1 MKEYNEIIRMI
12 ENDYIRKQDIIE
24 EKRLEYKTALYQAHN
39 KLEQLDKEMI
49 TTRKKYTAQGDLE
62 ENQKIIKKM
71 KEITQEKEE
80 YAKNHSIT
88 LEYKPT
94 YKCEMC
100 EDIGRVKGA
109 YINGIYDTRL
119 ESKCICFKQR
129 VYEKAYNS
137 YNIVDSKENL
147 NDFNTEHLNTEQS
160 KKMLKIIKAAND
172 YILDFNE
179 PEKKNCNICFLGIT
193 GAGKTKMCKCICRG
207 LYERGI
213 TTFLATFSNITN
225 IITTNIAQKKYDD
238 NIRLFKVL
246 TNVDFLV
253 IDDLGA
259 ENVTEAKT
267 EKLLNILEERVK
279 NNKVTAFTSNLDF
292 DEIKKVY
299 GERITSRLKQNAII
313 CNMDFVDYRE
323 KDIQVI

>member
-1 MKEYNEIIRMI
+1 MKEYNEIIKII
-12 ENDYIRKQDIIE
+12 ENDYKRKQDIIE
-24 EKRLEYKTALYQAHN
+24 EKRLEYRTALYQAHN

-49 TTRKKYTAQGDLE
+49 TTRKRYTIQGDLE

-71 KEITQEKEE
+71 KDITQEKEE

-100 EDIGRVKGA
+100 EDTGRVKGA
-109 YINGIYDTRL
+109 YINGIYDTRF
-119 ESKCICFKQR
+119 ESTCICFKQR
-129 VYEKAYNS
+129 VYEKVYSS
-137 YNIVDSKENL
+137 YNIVNSKENL
-147 NDFNTEHLNTEQS
+147 NDFNMKHLDEEKS
-160 KKMLKIIKAAND
+160 KKMTKIIKAARD

-179 PEKKNCNICFLGIT
+179 PEKKNRNICFLGIT

-238 NIRLFKVL
+238 NIKFFKIL

-267 EKLLNILEERVK
+267 EKLMNILDTRK
-279 NNKVTAFTSNLDF
+279 NNNKVTAFTSNLDF

>member
-1 MKEYNEIIRMI
+1 MKEYNEIIRTI

-24 EKRLEYKTALYQAHN
+24 EKRLEYRTALYQAHN
-39 KLEQLDKEMI
+39 TLEQLDKEMI
-49 TTRKKYTAQGDLE
+49 TTRKRYTIQGDLE

-71 KEITQEKEE
+71 KEITQKKEE

-94 YKCEMC
+94 YECEMC
-100 EDIGRVKGA
+100 KDTGKVKGA
-109 YINGIYDTRL
+109 YINGIYDTRCK
-119 ESKCICFKQR
+119 STCICFKQK
-129 VYEKAYNS
+129 VYEKVYNS

-147 NDFNTEHLNTEQS
+147 NDFNTEHLNTEQNL
-160 KKMLKIIKAAND
+160 KMGKIIKAARD

-238 NIRLFKVL
+238 NRKLFEIL

-267 EKLLNILEERVK
+267 EKLMNILDTRK
-279 NNKVTAFTSNLDF
+279 NNNKVTAFTSNLDF

>member
-1 MKEYNEIIRMI
+1 MKEYNEIIRTI

-24 EKRLEYKTALYQAHN
+24 EKRLEYRTALYQAHN

-49 TTRKKYTAQGDLE
+49 TTRKRYTAQGDLE

-179 PEKKNCNICFLGIT
+179 LEKKNCNICFLGIT
-193 GAGKTKMCKCICRG
+193 GTGKTKMCKCICRG

-267 EKLLNILEERVK
+267 EKLMNILDTRKK

-299 GERITSRLKQNAII
+299 GERITSRLKEKAII

>member
-1 MKEYNEIIRMI
+1 MKEYNEIIKII
-12 ENDYIRKQDIIE
+12 ENDYKRKQDIIE

-39 KLEQLDKEMI
+39 ELEKLENTKIMTKNRYIIKGDKE
-49 TTRKKYTAQGDLE
+49 
-62 ENQKIIKKM
+62 ENEKVIKKI

-80 YAKNHSIT
+80 YAKNHGIA
-88 LEYKPT
+88 LEYEPT

-100 EDIGRVKGA
+100 KDTGKVKGA
-109 YINGIYDTRL
+109 YINGIYDDRCENT
-119 ESKCICFKQR
+119 CICFKQK
-129 VYEKAYNS
+129 VYEKVYNS

-147 NDFNTEHLNTEQS
+147 NDFDTEHLNTEQS
-160 KKMLKIIKAAND
+160 KKMAKIIRAAKD

-238 NIRLFKVL
+238 NRKLFEIL

-267 EKLLNILEERVK
+267 EKLMNILDTRK
-279 NNKVTAFTSNLDF
+279 NNNKVTAFTSNLDF